1 MSRKL
6 EGLQVGFLRQLTGNK
21 ATQHGGRTWRSAAE
35 ARVLKESCTHTLGTY
50 IDKIQATVAEWV
62 ELIPILKVCNMD
74 TVYEGGGRYWETW
87 WNQMVAWK
95 HLSAMLEEILS
106 AARVRRWESG
116 WRCKGGGGQGGIGV

>member
-1 MSRKL
+1 M
-6 EGLQVGFLRQLTGNK
+6 GFLRQLTGNT

-95 HLSAMLEEILS
+95 QLSAMLEVILV
-106 AARVRRWESG
+106 AARERHWEYVRHG
-116 WRCKGGGGQGGIGV
+116 KGGGGREGGNAV